1 MMEKKK
7 FGNLFDN
14 VWTVPNALSFIRI
27 LIVPAFAV
35 LFVKGKTIASATLLL
50 VSGLSDFIDGKIAR
64 RFNQV
69 SELGK
74 MLDPIADKLTQV
86 TLAVLLFWK
95 FFTANDTNLRAF
107 AWVFL
112 LFIVKELIMLVGGA
126 VMLALGIRPGAAELW
141 GKIATFVFYGVMLA
155 IIAVGPEV
163 GAFIGVLNWC
173 IPPVVM
179 KLLVVL
185 AVVLTFTAFASYM
198 PETYR
203 QFRDNHREKKSA
215 QAAEKN

>member
-1 MMEKKK
+1 MAKKK

-14 VWTVPNALSFIRI
+14 VWTVPNALSALRI
-27 LIVPAFAV
+27 IIVPVFAV
-35 LFVKGKTIASATLLL
+35 LFLKGETIAAVSLLF
-50 VSGLSDFIDGKIAR
+50 VSGLSDFFDGKIAR

-86 TLAVLLFWK
+86 TLAVLLFYK
-95 FFTANDTNLRAF
+95 FYVASDRSLHAF

-112 LFIVKELIMLVGGA
+112 LFIIKEMIMLVGGGIMIA
-126 VMLALGIRPGAAELW
+126 VGIRPGAAEIW
-141 GKIATFVFYGVMLA
+141 GKISTFIFYGVMIA
-155 IIAVGPEV
+155 IIAVGPEI
-163 GAFIGVLNWC
+163 GAFIDVLNWS
-173 IPPVVM
+173 IPPIIM

-198 PETYR
+198 PATYR
-203 QFRDNHREKKSA
+203 QVRDHHREKKSA
-215 QAAEKN
+215 GAEAKK